1 MNWAKSN
8 FVFRISK
15 QEGSYHEERIAKIEE
30 WQTKSAPL
38 EQLFSDQGTKWEV
51 DDVFES
57 SDLEALRKYKQTT
70 QVRLVIVPTIYLDF
84 MFEILE
90 IICYMS

>member
-1 MNWAKSN
+1 M
-8 FVFRISK
+8 
-15 QEGSYHEERIAKIEE
+15 
-30 WQTKSAPL
+30 